1 MARRA
6 KGFYIK
12 SDLTDAIKKAVG
24 DVSKYD
30 GETQRRLK
38 GVIRKGTQ
46 DLLRASKRKARVG
59 STGNLV
65 KGIAMEYDEKY
76 NRGFVK
82 STANH
87 SFLLEHGVNPSFA
100 FPKNKKVLKFKGV
113 FSRYAFIPARKAR
126 PFMKPA
132 LDEVEPKIIKALKEA
147 VEP

>member
-1 MARRA
+1 MARA

-65 KGIAMEYDEKY
+65 KGIEMEYDEKY

-100 FPKNKKVLKFKGV
+100 FPKGV

-132 LDEVEPKIIKALKEA
+132 LDEVEPKIIKALEEA